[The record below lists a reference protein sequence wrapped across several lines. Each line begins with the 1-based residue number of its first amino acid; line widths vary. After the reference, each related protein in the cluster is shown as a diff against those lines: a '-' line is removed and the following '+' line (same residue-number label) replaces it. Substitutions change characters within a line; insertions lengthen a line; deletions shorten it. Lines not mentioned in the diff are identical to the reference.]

1 MQHTKQKIFDKT
13 QKWVDRDEEKVYA
26 PSIPVME
33 GGTGIKVEKI
43 SAIRPRGTDSAK
55 LMVVIVTESL
65 KGCGTEDDPVSV
77 VKQYWSIDGELL
89 ATGER

>member
-1 MQHTKQKIFDKT
+1 MSTMGRRSQLNTRWMGGET
-13 QKWVDRDEEKVYA
+13 DESRKN
-26 PSIPVME
+26 
-33 GGTGIKVEKI
+33 
-43 SAIRPRGTDSAK
+43 SAVRPRGTDSAK

>member
-1 MQHTKQKIFDKT
+1 MQKAIDGK
-13 QKWVDRDEEKVYA
+13 REKLELKKPA
-26 PSIPVME
+26 E
-33 GGTGIKVEKI
+33 GGEKGESGKN
-43 SAIRPRGTDSAK
+43 SAVRPRGTDSAK

-89 ATGER
+89 ATGERR

>member
-1 MQHTKQKIFDKT
+1 M
-13 QKWVDRDEEKVYA
+13 
-26 PSIPVME
+26 
-33 GGTGIKVEKI
+33 KVEKN
-43 SAIRPRGTDSAK
+43 SAVRPRGTDSAK
-55 LMVVIVTESL
+55 LMVVIVTDSL

>member
-1 MQHTKQKIFDKT
+1 M
-13 QKWVDRDEEKVYA
+13 
-26 PSIPVME
+26 
-33 GGTGIKVEKI
+33 KVEKN
-43 SAIRPRGTDSAK
+43 SDVRPRGTDAK

>member
-1 MQHTKQKIFDKT
+1 MSHLWDTG
-13 QKWVDRDEEKVYA
+13 EEVRR
-26 PSIPVME
+26 V
-33 GGTGIKVEKI
+33 KVEKN
-43 SAIRPRGTDSAK
+43 SAVRPRGTDSAK

-89 ATGER
+89 ATGERR

>member
-1 MQHTKQKIFDKT
+1 M
-13 QKWVDRDEEKVYA
+13 
-26 PSIPVME
+26 
-33 GGTGIKVEKI
+33 KVEKN
-43 SAIRPRGTDSAK
+43 SAVRPRGTDSAK

-65 KGCGTEDDPVSV
+65 KGCGTEV